1 MSNEKPVNVKSVKSF
16 SAVINIGLR
25 YGYSEKEIEP
35 DEIFKAIQEFQNE
48 LIEENEVYLS
58 VSATP
63 CHIILS
69 GQKEPHLKLGF
80 INYPKFPLDEK
91 VLKAHIG
98 ELALRLMKQFSQK
111 QMVIEYPDQTLM
123 LETTRE
129 NDPRIKTDGQNT

>member
-1 MSNEKPVNVKSVKSF
+1 MSNQKPVNIKSVKSF

-25 YGYSEKEIEP
+25 YGYSEKEIDP
-35 DEIFKAIQEFQNE
+35 DEIFQAIQEFQDE
-48 LIEENEVYLS
+48 LIEESEVYLS
-58 VSATP
+58 VSAAP

-98 ELALRLMKQFSQK
+98 ELALRLMKQFSQN
-111 QMVIEYPDQTLM
+111 QMVIEYPDQTLL

-129 NDPRIKTDGQNT
+129 NDPRVKSDDQNS